1 MRQLLLAAAAL
12 AVLTSAVRADEYEID
27 PAHSSIGFLAKH
39 IVGKVPGRFTKF
51 SGEFAYVA
59 GDTKA
64 WKAEAEI
71 DPASIDTDTPARDK
85 DLRSD
90 RFFDVEKCPKMTFK
104 STGATGLNGDE
115 FKLHGNLTMHCV
127 TKPVVLDVEFNGL
140 ATDPWGNKSASFSA
154 KTTLDRKDWGIDWNK
169 TLDSGG
175 VLVGDK
181 VELDLEISGNLKKP
195 AGR

>member
-1 MRQLLLAAAAL
+1 MRHLLLAAAAL
-12 AVLTSAVRADEYEID
+12 AVLTSAARAEEYEID
-27 PAHSSIGFLAKH
+27 PAHSSVGFQAKH

-51 SGEFAYVA
+51 SGDFNYVP
-59 GDTKA
+59 GDAKA

-85 DLRSD
+85 DLRSE
-90 RFFDVEKCPKMTFK
+90 RFFDVAKCPKMTFK
-104 STGATGLNGDE
+104 STGVSDVSGED

-127 TKPVVLDVEFNGL
+127 TKPVVLDVEFNGM

-154 KTTLDRKDWGIDWNK
+154 KTTLDRKEWGIDWNK

-181 VELDLEISGNLKKP
+181 VELDLEISGNLKKK
-195 AGR
+195 G